1 MARNRLLYDSE
12 INVICSEVKIFYL
25 NLGELFGGVNLGGME
40 KGGFQ
45 GAVLGKG
52 NETKGELEELKGNV
66 DEDEKR
72 EKKTCLKVL
81 TTETWSFRN
90 RLNSDS
96 LVLLHNGRKE

>member
-1 MARNRLLYDSE
+1 
-12 INVICSEVKIFYL
+12 
-25 NLGELFGGVNLGGME
+25 ME

-45 GAVLGKG
+45 GAVFGSG
-52 NETKGELEELKGNV
+52 IETKGELQELKGNV

-81 TTETWSFRN
+81 TTETWSLRN

-96 LVLLHNGRKE
+96 LVLLQSEREE